1 MPRARAALWR
11 SISLGKG
18 PKPLSTGRVPRT
30 LVGPSSSRSD
40 MLMSN
45 MTPPPGDLK
54 DAKGQVKAI
63 KAHQRPFYKKKRYII
78 PSALL
83 AVVII
88 SQVTNSGSAPTSK
101 TVAAP
106 VSSSLPVATQ
116 PPAPTVDPAQQKANA
131 DAEAKVVADQ
141 ATADKAAADKAAADK
156 AAAGKAAAGKAA
168 ADKAAAD
175 KAVADQA
182 ASAAAEKAAAGTVAQ
197 QNAVKKAADYLAYSS
212 FSRTG
217 LINQLK
223 FEGFTTADATWGVD
237 KQKADWN
244 VQAAKKAK
252 DYLAYSPFSRAGLI
266 DQLKFDGFTA
276 AQAAYGTSTVGL

>member
-1 MPRARAALWR
+1 
-11 SISLGKG
+11 
-18 PKPLSTGRVPRT
+18 
-30 LVGPSSSRSD
+30 
-40 MLMSN
+40 MSN

-116 PPAPTVDPAQQKANA
+116 PPAPTVDAAQQKANA

-141 ATADKAAADKAAADK
+141 ATADKAAAD
-156 AAAGKAAAGKAA
+156 KAAAGKAA

>member
-1 MPRARAALWR
+1 M
-11 SISLGKG
+11 
-18 PKPLSTGRVPRT
+18 
-30 LVGPSSSRSD
+30 SD
-40 MLMSN
+40 
-45 MTPPPGDLK
+45 MTPPPGDPK
-54 DAKGQVKAI
+54 DAKGQVKAV
-63 KAHQRPFYKKKRYII
+63 KAYQRPFYKKKRYII

-88 SQVTNSGSAPTSK
+88 SQVTNSGSAPTSE

-116 PPAPTVDPAQQKANA
+116 PPAPTVDPAQQKASA
-131 DAEAKVVADQ
+131 DAEAKVVADK
-141 ATADKAAADKAAADK
+141 ATADKATAD
-156 AAAGKAAAGKAA
+156 KAA

-217 LINQLK
+217 LIDQLK

-252 DYLAYSPFSRAGLI
+252 DYLASSPFSRAGLI
-266 DQLKFDGFTA
+266 DQLEFDGFTA

>member
-1 MPRARAALWR
+1 M
-11 SISLGKG
+11 
-18 PKPLSTGRVPRT
+18 
-30 LVGPSSSRSD
+30 SD
-40 MLMSN
+40 
-45 MTPPPGDLK
+45 MTPPPGDPK
-54 DAKGQVKAI
+54 DAKGQVKAV
-63 KAHQRPFYKKKRYII
+63 KAYQRPFYKKKRYII

-88 SQVTNSGSAPTSK
+88 SQVTNSGSAPTSE

-116 PPAPTVDPAQQKANA
+116 PPAPTVDPAQQKASA
-131 DAEAKVVADQ
+131 DAEAKVV
-141 ATADKAAADKAAADK
+141 ADKAAADKAAADK
-156 AAAGKAAAGKAA
+156 AV
-168 ADKAAAD
+168 ADQ
-175 KAVADQA
+175 AVADQA

-217 LINQLK
+217 LIDQLK
-223 FEGFTTADATWGVD
+223 FEGFTTADATGGVD

-252 DYLAYSPFSRAGLI
+252 DYLASSPFSRAGLI
-266 DQLKFDGFTA
+266 DQLEFDGFTA

>member
-1 MPRARAALWR
+1 
-11 SISLGKG
+11 
-18 PKPLSTGRVPRT
+18 
-30 LVGPSSSRSD
+30 
-40 MLMSN
+40 MLMSD
-45 MTPPPGDLK
+45 MTPPPGDPK
-54 DAKGQVKAI
+54 DAKGQVKAV
-63 KAHQRPFYKKKRYII
+63 KAYQRPFYKKKRYII

-116 PPAPTVDPAQQKANA
+116 PPAPTVDPAQQKASA
-131 DAEAKVVADQ
+131 DAEAKVIAD
-141 ATADKAAADKAAADK
+141 
-156 AAAGKAAAGKAA
+156 KAA

-217 LINQLK
+217 LIDQLK

-252 DYLAYSPFSRAGLI
+252 DYLASSPFSRAGLI
-266 DQLKFDGFTA
+266 DQLEFDGFTA